1 MLETREPGGAP
12 GAELLRG
19 LLLGEAVAF
28 IPLAEA
34 MLHSAARAE
43 HVARA
48 IRPALDAGQMVV
60 CDRYAD
66 STLAYQGYGQGVSRT
81 AIDTLTGLIGLMPDL
96 TLILDVPVDTALT
109 RLHARGGG
117 GDRYERL
124 GADFFAKVNAGFR
137 DIAARAPGRCVLI
150 PAEAAPDA
158 VQARI
163 LAAVRERLGL
173 PAGAAR

>member
-1 MLETREPGGAP
+1 
-12 GAELLRG
+12 
-19 LLLGEAVAF
+19 
-28 IPLAEA
+28 
-34 MLHSAARAE
+34 
-43 HVARA
+43 
-48 IRPALDAGQMVV
+48 VV